1 MNYELLSSLYYKGKK
16 EYEQEYNDR
25 FNSVAS
31 KRLNISIEENQCF
44 YILTEEVV
52 NKLYNVMVLNQKLD
66 KLTSEIPGIALQQ
79 YIKKC
84 LIDEIVLTNEI
95 EGVVST
101 RKDINEI
108 LENVEDK
115 NKRLTGLVNK
125 YLNLCSEEN
134 IDIITCN
141 DVRNIYNDLLWEE
154 ISEDDKL
161 NLPDGVYFRKE
172 GVDVLSSFKNVIHK
186 GVMPEEKINL
196 MMTQALNI
204 LNDRDIIP
212 ILRIAIFHYLFGYIH
227 PFYDGNGRL
236 SRFISSYLI
245 TQEFA
250 PVLAYRLSYTIK
262 ENIKE
267 YYEAFKTCNDPRN
280 QGDLT
285 PFVLMFL
292 RVLKISMEQL
302 IVGLEKRKGQLEYYE
317 TLLGNF
323 AKSEEI
329 KNEDVIKMLFV
340 LVQSESFSERGISTQ
355 ELLEFLEI
363 SRSTLKKIMESIQNY
378 GLIKKMKRGTK
389 NFFGIYLEE
398 LEKLVHASSK

>member
-1 MNYELLSSLYYKGKK
+1 LNYELLSSLYYKSKK

-66 KLTSEIPGIALQQ
+66 KLTSEIPRIALQR

-125 YLNLCSEEN
+125 YLKLCSEEN

-172 GVDVLSSFKNVIHK
+172 GVDVLSPFKKVIHK
-186 GVMPEEKINL
+186 GVIPEEKINL

-212 ILRIAIFHYLFGYIH
+212 ILRVAIFHYLFGYIH
-227 PFYDGNGRL
+227 PFYDGNGRT
-236 SRFISSYLI
+236 SRFISSYLLSKELNI
-245 TQEFA
+245 LTGFG
-250 PVLAYRLSYTIK
+250 LSYAIK
-262 ENIKE
+262 ENISQ
-267 YYEAFKTCNDPRN
+267 YYKGFKTVNEKKN
-280 QGDLT
+280 KGDLT
-285 PFVLMFL
+285 PFVIMFL
-292 RVLKISMEQL
+292 DILSKELESLNNSVIEKISIIDRYSKVIKVMEEKDKRKQSIIFVIFQETFFGEAGIDVSSLMKYAKASKYKVTQVLK
-302 IVGLEKRKGQLEYYE
+302 EYDDM
-317 TLLGNF
+317 L
-323 AKSEEI
+323 I
-329 KNEDVIKMLFV
+329 KNKIGRKNYY
-340 LVQSESFSERGISTQ
+340 SFDLDAVDE
-355 ELLEFLEI
+355 
-363 SRSTLKKIMESIQNY
+363 K
-378 GLIKKMKRGTK
+378 
-389 NFFGIYLEE
+389 YLD
-398 LEKLVHASSK
+398 

>member
-1 MNYELLSSLYYKGKK
+1 MNYELLSSLYYKSKK

-66 KLTSEIPGIALQQ
+66 KLTSEIPRIALQR

-115 NKRLTGLVNK
+115 NKRLTCLVNK
-125 YLNLCSEEN
+125 YLKLCSEEN

-172 GVDVLSSFKNVIHK
+172 GVDVLSPFKKVIHK
-186 GVMPEEKINL
+186 GVIPEEKINL

-212 ILRIAIFHYLFGYIH
+212 ILRVAIFHYLFGYIH
-227 PFYDGNGRL
+227 PFYDGNGRT
-236 SRFISSYLI
+236 SRFISSYLLSKELNI
-245 TQEFA
+245 LTGFG
-250 PVLAYRLSYTIK
+250 LSYAIK
-262 ENIKE
+262 ENISQ
-267 YYEAFKTCNDPRN
+267 YYKGFKTVNEKKN
-280 QGDLT
+280 KGDLT
-285 PFVLMFL
+285 PFVIMFL
-292 RVLKISMEQL
+292 DILSKELESLNNSVIEKISIIDRYSKVIKVMEEKDKRKQSIIFVIFQETFFGEAGIDVSSLMKYAKASKYKVTQVLK
-302 IVGLEKRKGQLEYYE
+302 EYDDM
-317 TLLGNF
+317 L
-323 AKSEEI
+323 I
-329 KNEDVIKMLFV
+329 KNKIGRKNYY
-340 LVQSESFSERGISTQ
+340 SFDLDAVDE
-355 ELLEFLEI
+355 
-363 SRSTLKKIMESIQNY
+363 K
-378 GLIKKMKRGTK
+378 
-389 NFFGIYLEE
+389 YLD
-398 LEKLVHASSK
+398 

>member
-1 MNYELLSSLYYKGKK
+1 MNYELLSSLYYKSKK

-172 GVDVLSSFKNVIHK
+172 GVDVLSPLKKVIHK

-204 LNDRDIIP
+204 LNDRDIMP

-227 PFYDGNGRL
+227 PFYDGNGRT
-236 SRFISSYLI
+236 SRFISSYLLSKELN
-245 TQEFA
+245 TLTGFG
-250 PVLAYRLSYTIK
+250 LSYAIK
-262 ENIKE
+262 ENISQ
-267 YYEAFKTCNDPRN
+267 YYKGFKTVNEKKN
-280 QGDLT
+280 KGDLT
-285 PFVLMFL
+285 PFIILFL
-292 RVLKISMEQL
+292 DILSKELESLNNSVIKRINIINRYSKVIEVMEKKDKQKQNIIFVIFQETLFGEAGIDVSSLVEFTETSKYKVTQVLK
-302 IVGLEKRKGQLEYYE
+302 EYDDM
-317 TLLGNF
+317 L
-323 AKSEEI
+323 I
-329 KNEDVIKMLFV
+329 KNKIGRKNYY
-340 LVQSESFSERGISTQ
+340 SFDLDAVDE
-355 ELLEFLEI
+355 
-363 SRSTLKKIMESIQNY
+363 K
-378 GLIKKMKRGTK
+378 
-389 NFFGIYLEE
+389 YLD
-398 LEKLVHASSK
+398 

>member
-1 MNYELLSSLYYKGKK
+1 MNYELLSSLYYKSKN
-16 EYEQEYNDR
+16 EYEQEYNNR
-25 FNSVAS
+25 FHSIAS

-52 NKLYNVMVLNQKLD
+52 NKLYNIMVLNQKLD

-125 YLNLCSEEN
+125 YLKLCSEEN

-172 GVDVLSSFKNVIHK
+172 GVDVLSPFKKVIHK

-227 PFYDGNGRL
+227 PFYDGNGRT
-236 SRFISSYLI
+236 SRFISSYLLSKELN
-245 TQEFA
+245 TLTGFG
-250 PVLAYRLSYTIK
+250 LSYAIK
-262 ENIKE
+262 ENISQ
-267 YYEAFKTCNDPRN
+267 YYKGFKTVNEKKN
-280 QGDLT
+280 KGDLT
-285 PFVLMFL
+285 PFIILFL
-292 RVLKISMEQL
+292 DILSKELESLNNSVIKRINIINRYSKVIEVMEKKDKQKQNIIFVIFQETLFGEAGIDVSSLVEFTETSKYKVTQVLKEYDDMLVKNKIGRKKYYSFDL
-302 IVGLEKRKGQLEYYE
+302 DAVDEK
-317 TLLGNF
+317 
-323 AKSEEI
+323 
-329 KNEDVIKMLFV
+329 
-340 LVQSESFSERGISTQ
+340 
-355 ELLEFLEI
+355 
-363 SRSTLKKIMESIQNY
+363 
-378 GLIKKMKRGTK
+378 
-389 NFFGIYLEE
+389 YLD
-398 LEKLVHASSK
+398 

>member
-1 MNYELLSSLYYKGKK
+1 MNYELLSSLYYKSKN
-16 EYEQEYNDR
+16 EYEQEYNNR
-25 FNSVAS
+25 FNSIAS

-52 NKLYNVMVLNQKLD
+52 NKLYNVMVLNQELN

-101 RKDINEI
+101 RRDINEI

-125 YLNLCSEEN
+125 YLKLCSEEN

-172 GVDVLSSFKNVIHK
+172 GVDVLSPFKKVIHK

-227 PFYDGNGRL
+227 PFYDGNGRT
-236 SRFISSYLI
+236 SRFISSYLLSKELN
-245 TQEFA
+245 TLTGFG
-250 PVLAYRLSYTIK
+250 LSYAIK
-262 ENIKE
+262 ENISQ
-267 YYEAFKTCNDPRN
+267 YYKGFKTVNEKKN
-280 QGDLT
+280 KGDLT
-285 PFVLMFL
+285 PFIISFL
-292 RVLKISMEQL
+292 DILSKELESLNNSVIKRINIINRYSKIIEVMEKKDKQKQNIIFVIFQETLFGEAGIDVSSLVEFTETSKYKVTQVLK
-302 IVGLEKRKGQLEYYE
+302 EYDDM
-317 TLLGNF
+317 L
-323 AKSEEI
+323 I
-329 KNEDVIKMLFV
+329 KNKIGRKNYDSFDLDDVD
-340 LVQSESFSERGISTQ
+340 
-355 ELLEFLEI
+355 
-363 SRSTLKKIMESIQNY
+363 KK
-378 GLIKKMKRGTK
+378 
-389 NFFGIYLEE
+389 YLD
-398 LEKLVHASSK
+398 

>member
-1 MNYELLSSLYYKGKK
+1 MNYELLSSLYYKSKK

-108 LENVEDK
+108 LENVEYK

-125 YLNLCSEEN
+125 YLKLCSEEN

-172 GVDVLSSFKNVIHK
+172 GVDVLSPFKKVIHK

-227 PFYDGNGRL
+227 PFYDGNGRT
-236 SRFISSYLI
+236 SRFISSYLLSKELNI
-245 TQEFA
+245 LTGF
-250 PVLAYRLSYTIK
+250 RLSYAIR
-262 ENIKE
+262 ENKSQ
-267 YYEAFKTCNDPRN
+267 YYKGFKTVNEKKN
-280 QGDLT
+280 KGDLT
-285 PFVLMFL
+285 PFVIMFL
-292 RVLKISMEQL
+292 DILSKELESLNNSVIEKISIIDRYSKVIKVMEEKDKRKQSIIFVIFQETFFGEAGIDVSSLMKYAKASKYKVTQVLK
-302 IVGLEKRKGQLEYYE
+302 EYDDM
-317 TLLGNF
+317 L
-323 AKSEEI
+323 I
-329 KNEDVIKMLFV
+329 KNKIGRKKYY
-340 LVQSESFSERGISTQ
+340 SFDLDAVDE
-355 ELLEFLEI
+355 
-363 SRSTLKKIMESIQNY
+363 K
-378 GLIKKMKRGTK
+378 
-389 NFFGIYLEE
+389 YLD
-398 LEKLVHASSK
+398 

>member
-25 FNSVAS
+25 FNSIAS

-227 PFYDGNGRL
+227 PFYDGNGRT
-236 SRFISSYLI
+236 SRFISSYLLSKELN
-245 TQEFA
+245 TLTGFG
-250 PVLAYRLSYTIK
+250 LSYAIK
-262 ENIKE
+262 ENISQ
-267 YYEAFKTCNDPRN
+267 YYKGFKTVNEKKN
-280 QGDLT
+280 KGDLT
-285 PFVLMFL
+285 PFIISFLDILSKELESLNNSVIERINIINRYSKVIEVMEKKDKQKQNIIYVIFQETLFGEAGIDVSSLMKYAKASKYKVTQ
-292 RVLKISMEQL
+292 VLK
-302 IVGLEKRKGQLEYYE
+302 EYDDM
-317 TLLGNF
+317 L
-323 AKSEEI
+323 I
-329 KNEDVIKMLFV
+329 KNKIGRKNYY
-340 LVQSESFSERGISTQ
+340 SFDLAVVDE
-355 ELLEFLEI
+355 
-363 SRSTLKKIMESIQNY
+363 K
-378 GLIKKMKRGTK
+378 
-389 NFFGIYLEE
+389 YLD
-398 LEKLVHASSK
+398 

>member
-1 MNYELLSSLYYKGKK
+1 MNYELLSSLYYKSKK
-16 EYEQEYNDR
+16 EYEQEYNNR

-172 GVDVLSSFKNVIHK
+172 GVDVLSPFKKVIHK

-204 LNDRDIIP
+204 LNDKDIIP
-212 ILRIAIFHYLFGYIH
+212 ILRVAIFHYLFGYIH
-227 PFYDGNGRL
+227 PFYDGNGRT
-236 SRFISSYLI
+236 SRFISSYLLSKELN
-245 TQEFA
+245 TLTGFG
-250 PVLAYRLSYTIK
+250 LSYAIK
-262 ENIKE
+262 ENISQ
-267 YYEAFKTCNDPRN
+267 YYKGFKTVNEKKN
-280 QGDLT
+280 KGDLT
-285 PFVLMFL
+285 PFIISFL
-292 RVLKISMEQL
+292 DILSKELESLNNSVVKRINIINRYSKVIEVMEKKDKQKQNIIFVIFQETLFGEAGIDVSSLVEFTETSKYKVTQVLK
-302 IVGLEKRKGQLEYYE
+302 EYDDM
-317 TLLGNF
+317 L
-323 AKSEEI
+323 I
-329 KNEDVIKMLFV
+329 KNKIGRKKYY
-340 LVQSESFSERGISTQ
+340 SFDLDAVDE
-355 ELLEFLEI
+355 
-363 SRSTLKKIMESIQNY
+363 K
-378 GLIKKMKRGTK
+378 
-389 NFFGIYLEE
+389 YLD
-398 LEKLVHASSK
+398 

>member
-1 MNYELLSSLYYKGKK
+1 MNYELLSSLYYKSKN
-16 EYEQEYNDR
+16 EYEQEYNNR
-25 FNSVAS
+25 FNSIAS

-52 NKLYNVMVLNQKLD
+52 NKLYNVMVLNQELN

-125 YLNLCSEEN
+125 YLKLCSEEN

-172 GVDVLSSFKNVIHK
+172 GVDVLSPLKKVIHK

-227 PFYDGNGRL
+227 PFYDGNGTL
-236 SRFISSYLI
+236 TGFG
-245 TQEFA
+245 
-250 PVLAYRLSYTIK
+250 LSYAIK
-262 ENIKE
+262 ENISQ
-267 YYEAFKTCNDPRN
+267 YYKGFKTVNEKKN
-280 QGDLT
+280 KGDLT
-285 PFVLMFL
+285 PFIISFL
-292 RVLKISMEQL
+292 DILSKELESLNNSVIKRINIINRYSKIIEVMEKKDKQKQNIIFVIFQETLFGEAGIDVSSLVEFTETSKYKVTQVLK
-302 IVGLEKRKGQLEYYE
+302 EYDDM
-317 TLLGNF
+317 L
-323 AKSEEI
+323 I
-329 KNEDVIKMLFV
+329 KNKIGRKNYYSFDLDDVD
-340 LVQSESFSERGISTQ
+340 
-355 ELLEFLEI
+355 
-363 SRSTLKKIMESIQNY
+363 KK
-378 GLIKKMKRGTK
+378 
-389 NFFGIYLEE
+389 YLD
-398 LEKLVHASSK
+398 

>member
-1 MNYELLSSLYYKGKK
+1 MNYELLSSLYYKSKK

-66 KLTSEIPGIALQQ
+66 KLTSEIPRIALQR

-125 YLNLCSEEN
+125 YLKLCSEEN

-172 GVDVLSSFKNVIHK
+172 WVDVLSPFKKVIHK
-186 GVMPEEKINL
+186 GVIPEEKINL

-212 ILRIAIFHYLFGYIH
+212 ILRVAIFHYLFGYIH
-227 PFYDGNGRL
+227 PFYDGNGRT
-236 SRFISSYLI
+236 SRFISSYLLSKELNI
-245 TQEFA
+245 LTGFG
-250 PVLAYRLSYTIK
+250 LSYAIK
-262 ENIKE
+262 ENISQ
-267 YYEAFKTCNDPRN
+267 YYKGFKTVNEKKN
-280 QGDLT
+280 KGDLT
-285 PFVLMFL
+285 PFVIMFL
-292 RVLKISMEQL
+292 DILSKELESLNNSVIEKISIIDRYSKVIKVMEEKDKRKQSIIFVIFQETFFGEAGIDVSSLMKYAKASKYKVTQVLK
-302 IVGLEKRKGQLEYYE
+302 EYDDM
-317 TLLGNF
+317 L
-323 AKSEEI
+323 I
-329 KNEDVIKMLFV
+329 KNKIGRKNYY
-340 LVQSESFSERGISTQ
+340 SFDLDAVDE
-355 ELLEFLEI
+355 
-363 SRSTLKKIMESIQNY
+363 K
-378 GLIKKMKRGTK
+378 
-389 NFFGIYLEE
+389 YLD
-398 LEKLVHASSK
+398 

>member
-1 MNYELLSSLYYKGKK
+1 MNYELLSSLYYKSKK

-25 FNSVAS
+25 FNSIAS

-227 PFYDGNGRL
+227 PFYDGNGRT
-236 SRFISSYLI
+236 SRFISSYLLSKELN
-245 TQEFA
+245 TLTGFG
-250 PVLAYRLSYTIK
+250 LSYAIK
-262 ENIKE
+262 ENISQ
-267 YYEAFKTCNDPRN
+267 YYKGFKTVNEKKN
-280 QGDLT
+280 KGDLT
-285 PFVLMFL
+285 PFIISFLDILSKELESLNNSVIERINIINRYSKVIEVMEKKDKQKQNIIYVIFQETLFGEAGIDVSSLMKYAKASKYKVTQ
-292 RVLKISMEQL
+292 VLK
-302 IVGLEKRKGQLEYYE
+302 EYDDM
-317 TLLGNF
+317 L
-323 AKSEEI
+323 I
-329 KNEDVIKMLFV
+329 KNKIGRKNYY
-340 LVQSESFSERGISTQ
+340 SF
-355 ELLEFLEI
+355 
-363 SRSTLKKIMESIQNY
+363 
-378 GLIKKMKRGTK
+378 
-389 NFFGIYLEE
+389 YLAVVD
-398 LEKLVHASSK
+398 EKYLD

>member
-1 MNYELLSSLYYKGKK
+1 MNYELLSSLYYKSKN
-16 EYEQEYNDR
+16 EYEQEYNNR
-25 FNSVAS
+25 FHSIAS

-52 NKLYNVMVLNQKLD
+52 NKLYNIMVLNQKLD

-125 YLNLCSEEN
+125 YLKLCSEEN

-172 GVDVLSSFKNVIHK
+172 GVDVLSPFKKVIHK

-212 ILRIAIFHYLFGYIH
+212 ILRIAIFYYLFGYIH
-227 PFYDGNGRL
+227 PFYDGNGRT
-236 SRFISSYLI
+236 SRFISSYLLSKELN
-245 TQEFA
+245 TLTGFE
-250 PVLAYRLSYTIK
+250 LSYAIK
-262 ENIKE
+262 ENISQ
-267 YYEAFKTCNDPRN
+267 YYKGFKTVNEKKN
-280 QGDLT
+280 KGDLT
-285 PFVLMFL
+285 PFIILFL
-292 RVLKISMEQL
+292 DILSKELESLNNSVIKRINIINRYSKVIEVMEKKDKQKQNIIFVIFQETLFGEAGIDVSSLVEFTETSKYKVTQVLK
-302 IVGLEKRKGQLEYYE
+302 EYDDM
-317 TLLGNF
+317 L
-323 AKSEEI
+323 I
-329 KNEDVIKMLFV
+329 KNKIGRKNYY
-340 LVQSESFSERGISTQ
+340 SFDLDAVDE
-355 ELLEFLEI
+355 
-363 SRSTLKKIMESIQNY
+363 K
-378 GLIKKMKRGTK
+378 
-389 NFFGIYLEE
+389 YLD
-398 LEKLVHASSK
+398 

>member
-1 MNYELLSSLYYKGKK
+1 MNYELLSSLYYKSKK

-172 GVDVLSSFKNVIHK
+172 GVDVLSPLKKVIHK

-212 ILRIAIFHYLFGYIH
+212 ILRVAIFHYLFGYIH
-227 PFYDGNGRL
+227 PFYDGNGRT
-236 SRFISSYLI
+236 SRFISSYLLSKELN
-245 TQEFA
+245 TLTGFG
-250 PVLAYRLSYTIK
+250 LSYAIK
-262 ENIKE
+262 ENISQ
-267 YYEAFKTCNDPRN
+267 YYKGFKTVNEKKN
-280 QGDLT
+280 KGDLT
-285 PFVLMFL
+285 PFIISFL
-292 RVLKISMEQL
+292 DILSK
-302 IVGLEKRKGQLEYYE
+302 
-317 TLLGNF
+317 
-323 AKSEEI
+323 
-329 KNEDVIKMLFV
+329 
-340 LVQSESFSERGISTQ
+340 
-355 ELLEFLEI
+355 
-363 SRSTLKKIMESIQNY
+363 
-378 GLIKKMKRGTK
+378 
-389 NFFGIYLEE
+389 E
-398 LEKLVHASSK
+398 LESLNNSVVKRINIINRYSKVIEVMEKKDKQKQNIIFVIFQKKGFLKNDKI

>member
-1 MNYELLSSLYYKGKK
+1 MNYELLSSLYYKSKN
-16 EYEQEYNDR
+16 EYEQEYNNR
-25 FNSVAS
+25 FHSIAS

-52 NKLYNVMVLNQKLD
+52 NKLYNIMVLNQKLD

-125 YLNLCSEEN
+125 YLKLCSEEN

-172 GVDVLSSFKNVIHK
+172 GVDVLSPFKKVIHK

-227 PFYDGNGRL
+227 PFYDGNGRT
-236 SRFISSYLI
+236 SRFISSYLLSKELN
-245 TQEFA
+245 TLTGFG
-250 PVLAYRLSYTIK
+250 LSYAIK
-262 ENIKE
+262 ENISQ
-267 YYEAFKTCNDPRN
+267 YYKGFKTVNEKKN
-280 QGDLT
+280 KGDLT
-285 PFVLMFL
+285 PFIILFL
-292 RVLKISMEQL
+292 DILSNELESLNNSVIKRINIINRYSKVIEVMEKKDKQKQNIIFVIFQETLFGEAGIDVSSLVEFTETSKYKVTQVLK
-302 IVGLEKRKGQLEYYE
+302 EYDDM
-317 TLLGNF
+317 L
-323 AKSEEI
+323 I
-329 KNEDVIKMLFV
+329 KNKIGRKNYY
-340 LVQSESFSERGISTQ
+340 SFDLDAVDE
-355 ELLEFLEI
+355 
-363 SRSTLKKIMESIQNY
+363 K
-378 GLIKKMKRGTK
+378 
-389 NFFGIYLEE
+389 YLD
-398 LEKLVHASSK
+398 

>member
-227 PFYDGNGRL
+227 PFYDGNGRT
-236 SRFISSYLI
+236 SRFISSYLLSKELN
-245 TQEFA
+245 TLTGFG
-250 PVLAYRLSYTIK
+250 LSYAIK
-262 ENIKE
+262 ENISQ
-267 YYEAFKTCNDPRN
+267 YYKGFKTVNEKKN
-280 QGDLT
+280 KGDLT
-285 PFVLMFL
+285 PFIISFLDILSKKLESLNNSVIERINIINRYSKVIEVMEKKDKQKQNIIYVIFQETLFGEAGIDVSSLMKYAKASKYKVTQ
-292 RVLKISMEQL
+292 VLK
-302 IVGLEKRKGQLEYYE
+302 EYDDM
-317 TLLGNF
+317 L
-323 AKSEEI
+323 I
-329 KNEDVIKMLFV
+329 KNKIGRKNYY
-340 LVQSESFSERGISTQ
+340 SFDLAVVDE
-355 ELLEFLEI
+355 
-363 SRSTLKKIMESIQNY
+363 K
-378 GLIKKMKRGTK
+378 
-389 NFFGIYLEE
+389 YLD
-398 LEKLVHASSK
+398 

>member
-204 LNDRDIIP
+204 LNDKDIIP

-227 PFYDGNGRL
+227 PFYDGNGRT
-236 SRFISSYLI
+236 SRFISSYLLSKELN
-245 TQEFA
+245 TLTGFG
-250 PVLAYRLSYTIK
+250 LSYAIK
-262 ENIKE
+262 ENISQ
-267 YYEAFKTCNDPRN
+267 YYKGFKTVNEKKN
-280 QGDLT
+280 KGDLT
-285 PFVLMFL
+285 PFIISFLDILSKELESLNNSVIERINIINRYSKVIEVMEKKDKQKQNIIYVIFQETLFGEAGIDVSSLMKYAKASKYKVTQ
-292 RVLKISMEQL
+292 VLK
-302 IVGLEKRKGQLEYYE
+302 EYDDM
-317 TLLGNF
+317 L
-323 AKSEEI
+323 I
-329 KNEDVIKMLFV
+329 KNKIGRKNYY
-340 LVQSESFSERGISTQ
+340 SFDLAVVDE
-355 ELLEFLEI
+355 
-363 SRSTLKKIMESIQNY
+363 K
-378 GLIKKMKRGTK
+378 
-389 NFFGIYLEE
+389 YLD
-398 LEKLVHASSK
+398 

>member
-1 MNYELLSSLYYKGKK
+1 LNYELLSSLYYKGKE
-16 EYEQEYNDR
+16 EYEKEYNDR
-25 FNSVAS
+25 FNSIAS

-66 KLTSEIPGIALQQ
+66 KLTSEIPRIALQR

-84 LIDEIVLTNEI
+84 LIGEIVLTNEI

-172 GVDVLSSFKNVIHK
+172 GVDVLSPFKKVIHK

-212 ILRIAIFHYLFGYIH
+212 ILRVAIFHYLFGYIH
-227 PFYDGNGRL
+227 PFYDGNGRT
-236 SRFISSYLI
+236 SRFISSYLLSKELN
-245 TQEFA
+245 TLTGFG
-250 PVLAYRLSYTIK
+250 LSYAIK
-262 ENIKE
+262 ENISQ
-267 YYEAFKTCNDPRN
+267 YYKGFKTVNEKKN
-280 QGDLT
+280 KGDLT
-285 PFVLMFL
+285 PFIISFL
-292 RVLKISMEQL
+292 DILSKELESLNNSVVKRINIINRYSKVIEVMEKKDKQKQNIIFVIFQETLFGEAGIDVSSLVEFTETSKYKVTQVLK
-302 IVGLEKRKGQLEYYE
+302 EYDDM
-317 TLLGNF
+317 L
-323 AKSEEI
+323 I
-329 KNEDVIKMLFV
+329 KNKIGRKNYY
-340 LVQSESFSERGISTQ
+340 SFDLDAVDE
-355 ELLEFLEI
+355 
-363 SRSTLKKIMESIQNY
+363 K
-378 GLIKKMKRGTK
+378 
-389 NFFGIYLEE
+389 YLD
-398 LEKLVHASSK
+398 

>member
-1 MNYELLSSLYYKGKK
+1 MNYELLSSLYYKSKN
-16 EYEQEYNDR
+16 EYEQEYNNR
-25 FNSVAS
+25 FHSIAS

-52 NKLYNVMVLNQKLD
+52 NKLYNIMVLNQKLD

-125 YLNLCSEEN
+125 YLKLCSEEN

-172 GVDVLSSFKNVIHK
+172 GVDVLSPFKKVIHK

-227 PFYDGNGRL
+227 PFYDGNGRT
-236 SRFISSYLI
+236 SRFISSYLLSKELN
-245 TQEFA
+245 TLTGFE
-250 PVLAYRLSYTIK
+250 LSYAIK
-262 ENIKE
+262 ENISQ
-267 YYEAFKTCNDPRN
+267 YYKGFKTVNEKKN
-280 QGDLT
+280 KGDLT
-285 PFVLMFL
+285 PFIILFL
-292 RVLKISMEQL
+292 DILSKELESLNNSVIKRINIINRYSKVIEVMEKKDKQKQNIIFVIFQETLFGEAGIDVSSLVEFTETSQYKVTQVLKEYDDMLVKNKIGRKKYYSFDL
-302 IVGLEKRKGQLEYYE
+302 DAVDEK
-317 TLLGNF
+317 
-323 AKSEEI
+323 
-329 KNEDVIKMLFV
+329 
-340 LVQSESFSERGISTQ
+340 
-355 ELLEFLEI
+355 
-363 SRSTLKKIMESIQNY
+363 
-378 GLIKKMKRGTK
+378 
-389 NFFGIYLEE
+389 YLD
-398 LEKLVHASSK
+398 

>member
-1 MNYELLSSLYYKGKK
+1 MNYELLSSLYYKSKN
-16 EYEQEYNDR
+16 EYEQEYNNR
-25 FNSVAS
+25 FHSIAS

-52 NKLYNVMVLNQKLD
+52 NKLYNIMVLNQKLD

-125 YLNLCSEEN
+125 YLKLCSEEN

-172 GVDVLSSFKNVIHK
+172 GVDVLSPFKKVIHK

-227 PFYDGNGRL
+227 PFYDGNGRT
-236 SRFISSYLI
+236 SRFISSYLLSKELN
-245 TQEFA
+245 TLTGFE
-250 PVLAYRLSYTIK
+250 LSYAIK
-262 ENIKE
+262 ENISQ
-267 YYEAFKTCNDPRN
+267 YYKGFKTVNEKKN
-280 QGDLT
+280 KGDLT
-285 PFVLMFL
+285 PFIILFL
-292 RVLKISMEQL
+292 DILSKELESLNNSVIKRINIINRYSKVIEVMEKKDKQKQNIIFVIFQETLFGEAGIDVSSLVEFTETSKYKVTQVLKEYDDMLVKNKIGRKKYYSFDL
-302 IVGLEKRKGQLEYYE
+302 DAVDEK
-317 TLLGNF
+317 
-323 AKSEEI
+323 
-329 KNEDVIKMLFV
+329 
-340 LVQSESFSERGISTQ
+340 
-355 ELLEFLEI
+355 
-363 SRSTLKKIMESIQNY
+363 
-378 GLIKKMKRGTK
+378 
-389 NFFGIYLEE
+389 YLD
-398 LEKLVHASSK
+398 

>member
-227 PFYDGNGRL
+227 PFYDGNGRT
-236 SRFISSYLI
+236 SRFISSYLLSKELN
-245 TQEFA
+245 TLTGFG
-250 PVLAYRLSYTIK
+250 LSYAIK
-262 ENIKE
+262 ENISQ
-267 YYEAFKTCNDPRN
+267 YYKGFKTVNEKKN
-280 QGDLT
+280 KGDLT
-285 PFVLMFL
+285 PFIISFLDILSKELESLNNSVIERINIINRYSKVIEVMEKKDKQKQNIIYVIFQETLFGEAGIDVSSLMKYAKASKYKVTQ
-292 RVLKISMEQL
+292 VLK
-302 IVGLEKRKGQLEYYE
+302 EYDDM
-317 TLLGNF
+317 L
-323 AKSEEI
+323 I
-329 KNEDVIKMLFV
+329 KNKIGRKITTV
-340 LVQSESFSERGISTQ
+340 LI
-355 ELLEFLEI
+355 
-363 SRSTLKKIMESIQNY
+363 
-378 GLIKKMKRGTK
+378 
-389 NFFGIYLEE
+389 
-398 LEKLVHASSK
+398 

>member
-1 MNYELLSSLYYKGKK
+1 MNYELLSSLYYKSKK

-172 GVDVLSSFKNVIHK
+172 GVDVLSPLKKVIHK

-212 ILRIAIFHYLFGYIH
+212 ILRVAIFHYLFGYIH
-227 PFYDGNGRL
+227 PFYDGNGRT
-236 SRFISSYLI
+236 SRFISSYLLSKELN
-245 TQEFA
+245 TLTGFG
-250 PVLAYRLSYTIK
+250 LSYAIK
-262 ENIKE
+262 ENISQ
-267 YYEAFKTCNDPRN
+267 YYKGFKTVNEKKN
-280 QGDLT
+280 KGDLT
-285 PFVLMFL
+285 PFIISFL
-292 RVLKISMEQL
+292 DILSKELESLNNSVVKRINIINRYSKVIEVMEKKDKQKQNIIFVIFQETLFGEAGIDVSSLVEFTETSKYKVTQVLK
-302 IVGLEKRKGQLEYYE
+302 EYDDM
-317 TLLGNF
+317 L
-323 AKSEEI
+323 I
-329 KNEDVIKMLFV
+329 KNKIGRKKYY
-340 LVQSESFSERGISTQ
+340 SFDLDAVDE
-355 ELLEFLEI
+355 
-363 SRSTLKKIMESIQNY
+363 K
-378 GLIKKMKRGTK
+378 
-389 NFFGIYLEE
+389 YLD
-398 LEKLVHASSK
+398 

>member
-1 MNYELLSSLYYKGKK
+1 MNYELLSSLYYKSKN
-16 EYEQEYNDR
+16 EYEQEYNNR
-25 FNSVAS
+25 FHSIAS

-52 NKLYNVMVLNQKLD
+52 NKLYNIMVLNQKLD

-125 YLNLCSEEN
+125 YLKLCSEEN

-172 GVDVLSSFKNVIHK
+172 GVDVLSPFKKVIHK

-227 PFYDGNGRL
+227 PFYDGNGRT
-236 SRFISSYLI
+236 SRFISSYLLSKELN
-245 TQEFA
+245 TLTGFG
-250 PVLAYRLSYTIK
+250 LSYAIK
-262 ENIKE
+262 ENISQ
-267 YYEAFKTCNDPRN
+267 YYKGFKTVNEKKN
-280 QGDLT
+280 KGDLT
-285 PFVLMFL
+285 PFIILFL
-292 RVLKISMEQL
+292 DILSKELESLNNSVIKRINIINRYSKVIEVMEKKDKQKQNIIFVIFQETLFGEAGIDVSSLVEFTETSKYKITQVLK
-302 IVGLEKRKGQLEYYE
+302 EYDDM
-317 TLLGNF
+317 L
-323 AKSEEI
+323 I
-329 KNEDVIKMLFV
+329 KNKIGRKNYY
-340 LVQSESFSERGISTQ
+340 SFDLDAVDE
-355 ELLEFLEI
+355 
-363 SRSTLKKIMESIQNY
+363 K
-378 GLIKKMKRGTK
+378 
-389 NFFGIYLEE
+389 YLD
-398 LEKLVHASSK
+398 

>member
-1 MNYELLSSLYYKGKK
+1 MNYELLSSLYYKGKE
-16 EYEQEYNDR
+16 EYEKEYNDR
-25 FNSVAS
+25 FNSIAS

-66 KLTSEIPGIALQQ
+66 KLTSEIPRIALQR

-84 LIDEIVLTNEI
+84 LIGEIVLTNEI

-161 NLPDGVYFRKE
+161 NLPDRVYFRKE
-172 GVDVLSSFKNVIHK
+172 GVDVLSPFKKVIHK

-212 ILRIAIFHYLFGYIH
+212 ILRVAIFHYLFGYIH
-227 PFYDGNGRL
+227 PFYDGNGRT
-236 SRFISSYLI
+236 SRFISSYLLSKELN
-245 TQEFA
+245 TLTGFG
-250 PVLAYRLSYTIK
+250 LSYAIK
-262 ENIKE
+262 ENISQ
-267 YYEAFKTCNDPRN
+267 YYKGFKTVNEKKN
-280 QGDLT
+280 KGDLT
-285 PFVLMFL
+285 PFIISFLDILSKELESLNNSVVKRINIINRYSKVIEVMEKKDKQKQNIIFVMFQETL
-292 RVLKISMEQL
+292 FGEAGIDVSSLVEFTETSKYKVTQVLK
-302 IVGLEKRKGQLEYYE
+302 EYDDM
-317 TLLGNF
+317 L
-323 AKSEEI
+323 I
-329 KNEDVIKMLFV
+329 KNKIGRKNYY
-340 LVQSESFSERGISTQ
+340 SFDLDAVDE
-355 ELLEFLEI
+355 
-363 SRSTLKKIMESIQNY
+363 K
-378 GLIKKMKRGTK
+378 
-389 NFFGIYLEE
+389 YLD
-398 LEKLVHASSK
+398 

>member
-1 MNYELLSSLYYKGKK
+1 MNYELLSSLYYKGKE
-16 EYEQEYNDR
+16 EYEKEYNDR
-25 FNSVAS
+25 FNSIAS

-66 KLTSEIPGIALQQ
+66 KLTSEIPRIALQR

-84 LIDEIVLTNEI
+84 LIGEIVLTNEI

-172 GVDVLSSFKNVIHK
+172 GVDVLSPFKKVIHK

-212 ILRIAIFHYLFGYIH
+212 ILRVAIFHYLFGYIH
-227 PFYDGNGRL
+227 PFYDGNGRT
-236 SRFISSYLI
+236 SRFISSYLLSKELNI
-245 TQEFA
+245 LTGFG
-250 PVLAYRLSYTIK
+250 LSYAIK
-262 ENIKE
+262 ENISQ
-267 YYEAFKTCNDPRN
+267 YYKGFKTVNEKKN
-280 QGDLT
+280 KGDLT
-285 PFVLMFL
+285 PFVIMFL
-292 RVLKISMEQL
+292 DILSKELESLNNSVIEKISIIDRYSKVIKVMEEKDKRKQSIIFVIFQETFFGEAGIDVSSLMKYAKASKYKVTQVLK
-302 IVGLEKRKGQLEYYE
+302 EYDDM
-317 TLLGNF
+317 L
-323 AKSEEI
+323 I
-329 KNEDVIKMLFV
+329 KNKIGRKNYY
-340 LVQSESFSERGISTQ
+340 SFDLDAVDE
-355 ELLEFLEI
+355 
-363 SRSTLKKIMESIQNY
+363 K
-378 GLIKKMKRGTK
+378 
-389 NFFGIYLEE
+389 YLD
-398 LEKLVHASSK
+398 

>member
-1 MNYELLSSLYYKGKK
+1 MNYELLSSLYYKSKK

-66 KLTSEIPGIALQQ
+66 KLTSEIPRIALQR

-125 YLNLCSEEN
+125 YLKLCSEEN

-141 DVRNIYNDLLWEE
+141 E
-154 ISEDDKL
+154 
-161 NLPDGVYFRKE
+161 
-172 GVDVLSSFKNVIHK
+172 VIHK
-186 GVMPEEKINL
+186 GVIPEEKINL

-212 ILRIAIFHYLFGYIH
+212 ILRVAIFHYLFGYIH
-227 PFYDGNGRL
+227 PFYDGNGRT
-236 SRFISSYLI
+236 SRFISSYLLSKELNI
-245 TQEFA
+245 LTGFG
-250 PVLAYRLSYTIK
+250 LSYAIK
-262 ENIKE
+262 ENISQ
-267 YYEAFKTCNDPRN
+267 YYKGFKTVNEKKN
-280 QGDLT
+280 KGDLT
-285 PFVLMFL
+285 PFVIMFL
-292 RVLKISMEQL
+292 DILSKELESLNNSVIEKISIIDRYSKVIKVMEEKDKRKQSIIFVIFQETFFGEAGIDVSSLMKYAKASKYKVTQVLK
-302 IVGLEKRKGQLEYYE
+302 EYDDM
-317 TLLGNF
+317 L
-323 AKSEEI
+323 I
-329 KNEDVIKMLFV
+329 KNKIGRKNYY
-340 LVQSESFSERGISTQ
+340 SFDLDAVDE
-355 ELLEFLEI
+355 
-363 SRSTLKKIMESIQNY
+363 K
-378 GLIKKMKRGTK
+378 
-389 NFFGIYLEE
+389 YLD
-398 LEKLVHASSK
+398 

>member
-1 MNYELLSSLYYKGKK
+1 MNYELLSSLYYKSKK

-25 FNSVAS
+25 FNSVSS

-66 KLTSEIPGIALQQ
+66 KLTSEIPRIALQR

-172 GVDVLSSFKNVIHK
+172 GVDVLSPFKKVIHK

-212 ILRIAIFHYLFGYIH
+212 ILRVAIFHYLFGYIH
-227 PFYDGNGRL
+227 PFYDGNGRT
-236 SRFISSYLI
+236 SRFISSYLLSKELN
-245 TQEFA
+245 TLTGFG
-250 PVLAYRLSYTIK
+250 LSYAIK
-262 ENIKE
+262 ENISQ
-267 YYEAFKTCNDPRN
+267 YYKGFKTVNEKKN
-280 QGDLT
+280 KGDLT
-285 PFVLMFL
+285 PFIISFL
-292 RVLKISMEQL
+292 DILSKELESLNNSVVKRINIINRYSKVIEVMEKKDKQKQNIIFVIFQETLFGEAGIDVSSLVEFTETSKYKVTQVLK
-302 IVGLEKRKGQLEYYE
+302 EYDDM
-317 TLLGNF
+317 L
-323 AKSEEI
+323 I
-329 KNEDVIKMLFV
+329 KNKIGRKNYY
-340 LVQSESFSERGISTQ
+340 SFDLDAVDE
-355 ELLEFLEI
+355 
-363 SRSTLKKIMESIQNY
+363 K
-378 GLIKKMKRGTK
+378 
-389 NFFGIYLEE
+389 YLD
-398 LEKLVHASSK
+398 

>member
-1 MNYELLSSLYYKGKK
+1 MNYELLSSLYYKGKE
-16 EYEQEYNDR
+16 EYEKEYNDR
-25 FNSVAS
+25 FNSIAS
-31 KRLNISIEENQCF
+31 KRLNISTEENQCF

-66 KLTSEIPGIALQQ
+66 KLTSEIPRIALQR

-84 LIDEIVLTNEI
+84 LIGEIVLTNEI

-172 GVDVLSSFKNVIHK
+172 GVDVLSPFKKVIHK

-212 ILRIAIFHYLFGYIH
+212 ILRVAIFHYLFGYIH
-227 PFYDGNGRL
+227 PFYDGNGRT
-236 SRFISSYLI
+236 SRFISSYLLSKELN
-245 TQEFA
+245 TLTGFG
-250 PVLAYRLSYTIK
+250 LSYAIK
-262 ENIKE
+262 ENISQ
-267 YYEAFKTCNDPRN
+267 YYKGFKTVNEKKN
-280 QGDLT
+280 KGDLT
-285 PFVLMFL
+285 PFIISFL
-292 RVLKISMEQL
+292 DILSKELESLNNSVVKRINIINRYSKVIEVMEKKDKQKQNIIFVIFQETLFGEAGIDVSSLVEFTETSKYKVTQVLK
-302 IVGLEKRKGQLEYYE
+302 EYDDM
-317 TLLGNF
+317 L
-323 AKSEEI
+323 I
-329 KNEDVIKMLFV
+329 KNKIGRKNYY
-340 LVQSESFSERGISTQ
+340 SFDLDAVDE
-355 ELLEFLEI
+355 
-363 SRSTLKKIMESIQNY
+363 K
-378 GLIKKMKRGTK
+378 
-389 NFFGIYLEE
+389 YLD
-398 LEKLVHASSK
+398 

>member
-1 MNYELLSSLYYKGKK
+1 MNYELLSSLYYKSKK

-172 GVDVLSSFKNVIHK
+172 GVDVLSPLKKVIHK

-212 ILRIAIFHYLFGYIH
+212 ILRVAIFHYLFGYIH
-227 PFYDGNGRL
+227 PFYDGNGRT
-236 SRFISSYLI
+236 SRFISSYLLSKELN
-245 TQEFA
+245 TLTGFG
-250 PVLAYRLSYTIK
+250 LSYAIK
-262 ENIKE
+262 ENISQ
-267 YYEAFKTCNDPRN
+267 YYKGFKTVNEKKN
-280 QGDLT
+280 KGDLT
-285 PFVLMFL
+285 PFIISFL
-292 RVLKISMEQL
+292 DILSKELEILNNSVVKRINIINRYSKVIEVMEKKDKQKQNIIFVIFQETLFGEAGIDVSSLVEFTETSKYKVTQVLK
-302 IVGLEKRKGQLEYYE
+302 EYDDM
-317 TLLGNF
+317 L
-323 AKSEEI
+323 I
-329 KNEDVIKMLFV
+329 KNKIGRKKYY
-340 LVQSESFSERGISTQ
+340 SFDLDAVDE
-355 ELLEFLEI
+355 
-363 SRSTLKKIMESIQNY
+363 K
-378 GLIKKMKRGTK
+378 
-389 NFFGIYLEE
+389 YLD
-398 LEKLVHASSK
+398 

>member
-1 MNYELLSSLYYKGKK
+1 MNYELLSSLYYKSKK

-52 NKLYNVMVLNQKLD
+52 NKLYNVMVLNQKLN

-84 LIDEIVLTNEI
+84 LIDEIVLTNEM
-95 EGVVST
+95 EGVISK

-172 GVDVLSSFKNVIHK
+172 GVDVLSPFKKVIHK

-204 LNDRDIIP
+204 LNDKDIIP
-212 ILRIAIFHYLFGYIH
+212 ILRVAIFHYLFGYIH
-227 PFYDGNGRL
+227 PFYDGNGRT
-236 SRFISSYLI
+236 SRFISSYLLSKELN
-245 TQEFA
+245 TLTGFG
-250 PVLAYRLSYTIK
+250 LSYAIK
-262 ENIKE
+262 ENISQ
-267 YYEAFKTCNDPRN
+267 YYKGFKTVNEKKN
-280 QGDLT
+280 KGDLT
-285 PFVLMFL
+285 PFIISFL
-292 RVLKISMEQL
+292 DILSKELESLNNSVVKRINIINRYSKVIEVMEKKDKQKQNIIYVIFQENLFGEAGIDVSSLVEFTETSKYKVTQVLK
-302 IVGLEKRKGQLEYYE
+302 EYDDM
-317 TLLGNF
+317 L
-323 AKSEEI
+323 I
-329 KNEDVIKMLFV
+329 KNKIGRKNYY
-340 LVQSESFSERGISTQ
+340 SFDLDAVDE
-355 ELLEFLEI
+355 
-363 SRSTLKKIMESIQNY
+363 K
-378 GLIKKMKRGTK
+378 
-389 NFFGIYLEE
+389 YLD
-398 LEKLVHASSK
+398 

>member
-1 MNYELLSSLYYKGKK
+1 LNYELLSSLYYKSKK

-172 GVDVLSSFKNVIHK
+172 GVDVLSPLKKVIHK

-212 ILRIAIFHYLFGYIH
+212 ILRVAIFHYLFGYIH
-227 PFYDGNGRL
+227 PFYDGNGRT
-236 SRFISSYLI
+236 SRFISSYLLSKELN
-245 TQEFA
+245 TLTGFG
-250 PVLAYRLSYTIK
+250 LSYAIK
-262 ENIKE
+262 ENISQ
-267 YYEAFKTCNDPRN
+267 YYKGFKTVNEKKN
-280 QGDLT
+280 KGDLT
-285 PFVLMFL
+285 PFIISFL
-292 RVLKISMEQL
+292 DILSKELESLNNSVVKRINIINRYSKVIEVMEKKDKQKQNIIFVIFQETLFGEAGIDVSSLVEFTETSKYKVTQVLK
-302 IVGLEKRKGQLEYYE
+302 EYDDM
-317 TLLGNF
+317 L
-323 AKSEEI
+323 I
-329 KNEDVIKMLFV
+329 KNKIGRKKYY
-340 LVQSESFSERGISTQ
+340 SFDLDAVDE
-355 ELLEFLEI
+355 
-363 SRSTLKKIMESIQNY
+363 K
-378 GLIKKMKRGTK
+378 
-389 NFFGIYLEE
+389 YLD
-398 LEKLVHASSK
+398 

>member
-1 MNYELLSSLYYKGKK
+1 MNYELLSSLYYKGKE
-16 EYEQEYNDR
+16 EYEKEYNDR

-66 KLTSEIPGIALQQ
+66 KLTSEIPRIALQR

-84 LIDEIVLTNEI
+84 LIGEIVLTNEI

-172 GVDVLSSFKNVIHK
+172 GVDVLSPFKKVIHK

-212 ILRIAIFHYLFGYIH
+212 ILRVAIFHYLFGYIH
-227 PFYDGNGRL
+227 PFYDGNGRT
-236 SRFISSYLI
+236 SRFISSYLLSKELN
-245 TQEFA
+245 TLTGFG
-250 PVLAYRLSYTIK
+250 LSYAIK
-262 ENIKE
+262 ENISQ
-267 YYEAFKTCNDPRN
+267 YYKGFKTVNEKKN
-280 QGDLT
+280 KGDLT
-285 PFVLMFL
+285 PFIISFL
-292 RVLKISMEQL
+292 DILSKELESLNNSVVKRINIINRYSKVIEVMEKKDKQKQNIIFVIFQETLFGEAGIDVSSLVEFTETSKYKVTQVLK
-302 IVGLEKRKGQLEYYE
+302 EYDDM
-317 TLLGNF
+317 L
-323 AKSEEI
+323 I
-329 KNEDVIKMLFV
+329 KNKIGRKNYY
-340 LVQSESFSERGISTQ
+340 SFDLDAVDE
-355 ELLEFLEI
+355 
-363 SRSTLKKIMESIQNY
+363 K
-378 GLIKKMKRGTK
+378 
-389 NFFGIYLEE
+389 YLD
-398 LEKLVHASSK
+398 

>member
-1 MNYELLSSLYYKGKK
+1 MNYELLSSLYYKSKK

-66 KLTSEIPGIALQQ
+66 KLTSEIPRIALQR

-125 YLNLCSEEN
+125 YLKLCSEEN

-172 GVDVLSSFKNVIHK
+172 GVDVLSPFKKVIHK
-186 GVMPEEKINL
+186 GVIPEEKINL

-212 ILRIAIFHYLFGYIH
+212 ILRVAIFHYLFGYIH
-227 PFYDGNGRL
+227 PFYDGNGRT
-236 SRFISSYLI
+236 SRFISSYLLSKELNI
-245 TQEFA
+245 LTGFG
-250 PVLAYRLSYTIK
+250 LSYAIK
-262 ENIKE
+262 ENISQ
-267 YYEAFKTCNDPRN
+267 YYKGFKTVNEKKN
-280 QGDLT
+280 KGDLT
-285 PFVLMFL
+285 PFVIMFL
-292 RVLKISMEQL
+292 DILSKELESLNNSVIEKISIIDRYSKVIKVTEEKDKRKQSIIFVIFQETFFGEAGIDVSSLMKYAKASKYKVTQVLK
-302 IVGLEKRKGQLEYYE
+302 EYDDM
-317 TLLGNF
+317 L
-323 AKSEEI
+323 I
-329 KNEDVIKMLFV
+329 KNKIGRKNYY
-340 LVQSESFSERGISTQ
+340 SFDLDAVDE
-355 ELLEFLEI
+355 
-363 SRSTLKKIMESIQNY
+363 K
-378 GLIKKMKRGTK
+378 
-389 NFFGIYLEE
+389 YLD
-398 LEKLVHASSK
+398 

>member
-1 MNYELLSSLYYKGKK
+1 MNYELLSSLYYKSKN
-16 EYEQEYNDR
+16 EYEQEYNNR
-25 FNSVAS
+25 FHSIAS

-44 YILTEEVV
+44 YILTGEVV
-52 NKLYNVMVLNQKLD
+52 NKLYNIMVLNQKLD
-66 KLTSEIPGIALQQ
+66 KLTSEVPGIALQQ

-125 YLNLCSEEN
+125 YLKLCSEEN

-172 GVDVLSSFKNVIHK
+172 GVDVLSPFKKVIHK

-212 ILRIAIFHYLFGYIH
+212 ILRIAIFYYLFGYIH
-227 PFYDGNGRL
+227 PFYDGNGRT
-236 SRFISSYLI
+236 SRFISSYLLSKELN
-245 TQEFA
+245 TLTGFE
-250 PVLAYRLSYTIK
+250 LSYAIK
-262 ENIKE
+262 ENISQ
-267 YYEAFKTCNDPRN
+267 YYKGFKTVNEKKN
-280 QGDLT
+280 KGDLT
-285 PFVLMFL
+285 PFIILFL
-292 RVLKISMEQL
+292 DILSKELESLNNSVIKRINIINRYSKVIEVMEKKDKQKQNIIFVIFQETLFGEAGIDVSSLVEFTETSKYKVTQVLK
-302 IVGLEKRKGQLEYYE
+302 EYDDM
-317 TLLGNF
+317 L
-323 AKSEEI
+323 I
-329 KNEDVIKMLFV
+329 KNKIGRKNYYSFDLDDVD
-340 LVQSESFSERGISTQ
+340 
-355 ELLEFLEI
+355 
-363 SRSTLKKIMESIQNY
+363 KK
-378 GLIKKMKRGTK
+378 
-389 NFFGIYLEE
+389 YLD
-398 LEKLVHASSK
+398 

>member
-1 MNYELLSSLYYKGKK
+1 LNYELLSSLYYKSKK

-66 KLTSEIPGIALQQ
+66 KLTSEIPRIALQR

-172 GVDVLSSFKNVIHK
+172 GVDVLSPFKKVIHK

-212 ILRIAIFHYLFGYIH
+212 ILRVAIFHYLFGYIH
-227 PFYDGNGRL
+227 PFYDGNGRT
-236 SRFISSYLI
+236 SRFISSYLLSKELN
-245 TQEFA
+245 TLTGFG
-250 PVLAYRLSYTIK
+250 LSYAIK
-262 ENIKE
+262 ENISQ
-267 YYEAFKTCNDPRN
+267 YYKGFKTVNEKKN
-280 QGDLT
+280 KGDLT
-285 PFVLMFL
+285 PFIISFL
-292 RVLKISMEQL
+292 DILSKELESLNNSVVKRINIINRYSKVIEVMEKKDKQKQNIIFVIFQETLFGEAGIDVSSLVEFTETSKYKVTQVLK
-302 IVGLEKRKGQLEYYE
+302 EYDDM
-317 TLLGNF
+317 L
-323 AKSEEI
+323 I
-329 KNEDVIKMLFV
+329 KNKIGRKNYY
-340 LVQSESFSERGISTQ
+340 SFDLDAVDE
-355 ELLEFLEI
+355 
-363 SRSTLKKIMESIQNY
+363 K
-378 GLIKKMKRGTK
+378 
-389 NFFGIYLEE
+389 YLD
-398 LEKLVHASSK
+398 

>member
-25 FNSVAS
+25 FNSIAS

-227 PFYDGNGRL
+227 PFYDGNGRT
-236 SRFISSYLI
+236 SRFISSYLLSKELN
-245 TQEFA
+245 TLTGFG
-250 PVLAYRLSYTIK
+250 LSYAIK
-262 ENIKE
+262 ENISQ
-267 YYEAFKTCNDPRN
+267 YYKGFKTVNEKKN
-280 QGDLT
+280 KGDLT
-285 PFVLMFL
+285 PFIISFLDILSKELESLNNSVIERINIINRYSKVIEVMEKKDKQKQNIIYVIFQETLFGEACIDVSSLMKYAKASKYKVTQ
-292 RVLKISMEQL
+292 VLK
-302 IVGLEKRKGQLEYYE
+302 EYDDM
-317 TLLGNF
+317 L
-323 AKSEEI
+323 I
-329 KNEDVIKMLFV
+329 KNKIGRKNYY
-340 LVQSESFSERGISTQ
+340 SFDLAVVDE
-355 ELLEFLEI
+355 
-363 SRSTLKKIMESIQNY
+363 K
-378 GLIKKMKRGTK
+378 
-389 NFFGIYLEE
+389 YLD
-398 LEKLVHASSK
+398 